1 MFIEYASAVIQII
14 IHDHKLSTSCAQS
27 SSAIYPVSHNAKLP
41 GWSIVNTCYC
51 STAVRL
57 KHTLFTTVTL
67 RTQNAN

>member
-1 MFIEYASAVIQII
+1 MLAGDFNARTGKENDFITDESGKFI
-14 IHDHKLSTSCAQS
+14 
-27 SSAIYPVSHNAKLP
+27 P
-41 GWSIVNTCYC
+41 GGDIPPPPC